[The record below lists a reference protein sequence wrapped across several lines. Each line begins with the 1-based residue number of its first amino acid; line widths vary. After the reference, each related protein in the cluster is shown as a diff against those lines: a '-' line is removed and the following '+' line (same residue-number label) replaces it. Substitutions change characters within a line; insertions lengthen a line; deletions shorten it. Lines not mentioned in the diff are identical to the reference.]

1 MLSNT
6 EKQKIATILSEL
18 NSISVPEHNPIF
30 DTIRD
35 LKIKF
40 EEVSNLSENL
50 SADQLSELLKNI
62 QQILSETDKLNSK
75 DLEIFQILESR
86 WGGPHG
92 RWIPTAR

>member
-1 MLSNT
+1 MLSND

-18 NSISVPEHNPIF
+18 NAISIPEHNPIF

-35 LKIKF
+35 LKLKF

-75 DLEIFQILESR
+75 DLEIFQILDDIT
-86 WGGPHG
+86 PQ
-92 RWIPTAR
+92 T